1 MGVGRGREI
10 LLMMDRMGKRM
21 TMELG
26 APLGTS
32 YDCLHF
38 KGMEVEIIRLR
49 TIIITTRK
57 CRKIHVRIVWILA
70 NASRFG
76 QKNGYKNRIPSSFY
90 ILFYIP

>member
-1 MGVGRGREI
+1 MLGVGRGREI

-38 KGMEVEIIRLR
+38 KGMEVRNYS
-49 TIIITTRK
+49 TSYNYYNYAQ
-57 CRKIHVRIVWILA
+57 V
-70 NASRFG
+70 
-76 QKNGYKNRIPSSFY
+76 
-90 ILFYIP
+90 